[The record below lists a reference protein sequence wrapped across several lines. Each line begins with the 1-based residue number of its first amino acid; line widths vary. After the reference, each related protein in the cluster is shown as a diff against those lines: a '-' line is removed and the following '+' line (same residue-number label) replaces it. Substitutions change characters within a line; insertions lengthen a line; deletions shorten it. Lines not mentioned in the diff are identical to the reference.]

1 MASAATVV
9 NHRLAQA
16 SKALADAVFATISEM
31 EALATKALKSRVV
44 ITAGETMAM
53 MATVSEALDSMTK
66 QLVAT
71 ERRATMTTA
80 LTTIL
85 SLVASTKTSMEA
97 SVEAS
102 VEATVEAT
110 VEASVEIYFPAVL
123 PPVPTSDRLLKR
135 TSNTRRMTSTS

>member
-9 NHRLAQA
+9 NHRLVQA
-16 SKALADAVFATISEM
+16 SKALADAVFATISEI

-71 ERRATMTTA
+71 ERRATMKTT
-80 LTTIL
+80 LTMIL
-85 SLVASTKTSMEA
+85 GLVASTKTSMEA
-97 SVEAS
+97 K
-102 VEATVEAT
+102 VEAT

-135 TSNTRRMTSTS
+135 TSNTRRVTSTS

>member
-71 ERRATMTTA
+71 ERRATMTTT
-80 LTTIL
+80 LTMIL
-85 SLVASTKTSMEA
+85 GLVASTKTSMEA
-97 SVEAS
+97 K
-102 VEATVEAT
+102 VEAT

-135 TSNTRRMTSTS
+135 TSNTRRVTSTS